1 MIPAADMA
9 KKADEVSTLL
19 KLLANPNR
27 LMIACRLLEGEA
39 SVGDIEIELGIKQP
53 TLSRELGR
61 LRDDGIIHSRRQSKI
76 VFYTLAHPQMER
88 LIRAICGASSDT
100 AEHSTQT
107 AVRQTQAPRFL
118 SRPKFT
124 HAFRPNTKTSAPVE
138 TTAHNTS
145 EDA

>member
-9 KKADEVSTLL
+9 KKADEVSALL

-53 TLSRELGR
+53 TLSRELGK
-61 LRDDGIIHSRRQSKI
+61 LRDEGIIHARRQSKI

-107 AVRQTQAPRFL
+107 AVRQTPTPKFL

-124 HAFRPNTKTSAPVE
+124 HAFRPNTKTSAPVKA
-138 TTAHNTS
+138 TAHNTS